1 MANPSAMTAGT
12 SGFIKFTQAAS
23 PITPGFGTY
32 WHFPGGSASANL
44 TQTEDAVDLL
54 VYTVVSA
61 SSIICDLVKDV

>member
-1 MANPSAMTAGT
+1 MTAGT

-23 PITPGFGTY
+23 PITPSWGTY
-32 WHFPGGSASANL
+32 WHFPTGSANADL

-61 SSIICDLVKDV
+61 SSIICDLVKDVKD